1 MKKVKIVE
9 HTESLLFDPSQKFSF
24 RKLSQDLDIS
34 LGSINYHFKTK
45 ENLIVEALNLH
56 LDRELAKIST
66 GTLEEFLYAV
76 TKKFLTITSNL
87 DEEYHLYLLRQVQD
101 RATIQLLP
109 RISQHFEI
117 EEIELFKLFATLQI
131 FVLNRNNS
139 QNILSLNIEDD
150 NDLKEIVKCI
160 INEH

>member
-56 LDRELAKIST
+56 LDRELSKMST

-76 TKKFLTITSNL
+76 TKKFLTITNNL
-87 DEEYHLYLLRQVQD
+87 DEEYHLYLLRQIQN

-109 RISQHFEI
+109 QMSQLFAI
-117 EEIELFKLFATLQI
+117 DSIELFKLFATLQI
-131 FVLNRNNS
+131 FVLNRSNS
-139 QNILSLNIEDD
+139 QNILNLNIENDD
-150 NDLKEIVKCI
+150 ELREIIRSI
-160 INEH
+160 ITK